1 MFYGMYDTD
10 THEFVYG
17 SAGHEPGFYYSA
29 KEDRFHDMNT
39 KGLVLGIDQSIKYKQ
54 YSRVV
59 EKGDMIVLLSD
70 GVTESKTNEEEFI
83 EREFITDL
91 IKKYSD
97 LNAQGIVDNI
107 YKDFLQ
113 MQDFELRD
121 DFTLIILKREV

>member
-1 MFYGMYDTD
+1 
-10 THEFVYG
+10 
-17 SAGHEPGFYYSA
+17 
-29 KEDRFHDMNT
+29 
-39 KGLVLGIDQSIKYKQ
+39 
-54 YSRVV
+54 V